1 MTDED
6 RQIITERLQAAG
18 FTAVQIEKL
27 IPTIAEAIEI
37 ARQNDEDDS
46 WVSSEE
52 LRQRL
57 IERYGEQF
65 KLQ

>member
-6 RQIITERLQAAG
+6 RKAITERLQAAG

-37 ARQNDEDDS
+37 AKALGCNPLELITIDYDNQN
-46 WVSSEE
+46 
-52 LRQRL
+52 
-57 IERYGEQF
+57 
-65 KLQ
+65 